1 MVIRRVALVLAV
13 ALTVGPAGLL
23 GGTAGAA
30 SSGGGSGQFS
40 NLKPV
45 KAPNPCPN
53 SDGVSSSTIKV
64 GAILPETGPDAP
76 SFAASEDGMRAR
88 IDMANAT
95 GELGKRKISL
105 TVVDDTGDAARNVT
119 AAQQLVEQDGVFGII
134 ENSLSADASAKYL
147 NQQGIPVAGWHLG
160 LASFGKYPN
169 MFGWRNS
176 QPPDP
181 ATTYTT
187 NTADFMKTKGVTKLA
202 LVGVNTSNSA
212 TFVDQIAKSIKLTKS
227 SIKVVYQ
234 TADVAVGQQDF
245 TAEAQKIKD
254 TGADALVTGM
264 DFLQNV
270 ALSAALVQDNYKLKA
285 TVYPGGYD
293 SRVTSLPGINGVYFG
308 LEVIPFEDNPPAYV
322 TYKAQMQKE
331 GKYYAGEIP
340 YIGWLSADTFIEG
353 LKASGLSCPTRK
365 GFITDLRLE
374 KGWTAHGA
382 FAPIDFSNI
391 FGRPFYCV
399 YYVQVQNGVFVP
411 QFDSKPFCA
420 TGVIHGNKLT
430 KLTAAQQA
438 QG

>member
-1 MVIRRVALVLAV
+1 MVIRRVALVVAV
-13 ALTVGPAGLL
+13 ALTVGPLSLL

-30 SSGGGSGQFS
+30 SGGGSGQFS

-53 SDGVSSSTIKV
+53 TDGVSSSTIKV
-64 GAILPETGPDAP
+64 GEILPLTGPSAQ
-76 SFAASEDGMRAR
+76 SFIASEDGVKAR
-88 IDMANAT
+88 IDMANSD

-105 TVVDDTGDAARNVT
+105 TVVDDAGDPARNVT

-134 ENSLSADASAKYL
+134 ENSLEADTSAKYL
-147 NQQGIPVAGWHLG
+147 NQQGIPVAGWQLG

-181 ATTYTT
+181 STTYTT
-187 NTADFMKTKGVTKLA
+187 NTADFLKSKGVTKLA
-202 LVGVNTSNSA
+202 LVGVNTANSA
-212 TFVDQIAKSIKLTKS
+212 TFVDQIAKSLKLSKS
-227 SIKVVYQ
+227 AIKVVYQ
-234 TADVAVGQQDF
+234 TTDVAQGQQDF
-245 TAEAQKIKD
+245 TAQAQKIKD

-293 SRVTSLPGINGVYFG
+293 SRVTTLPGINGVYFG

-322 TYKAQMQKE
+322 TYKAQMEKE
-331 GKYYAGEIP
+331 GKYYQGEIP

-353 LKASGLSCPTRK
+353 LKQAGLSCPTRK
-365 GFITDLRLE
+365 AFITNLRLE

-382 FAPIDFSNI
+382 FAPISFSNI

-399 YYVQVQNGVFVP
+399 YYVQVQNGAFVP
-411 QFDSKPFCA
+411 QFDGKPFCA
-420 TGVIHGNKLT
+420 TGVIENNKLT
-430 KLTAAQQA
+430 KLTPAEQA
-438 QG
+438 EG